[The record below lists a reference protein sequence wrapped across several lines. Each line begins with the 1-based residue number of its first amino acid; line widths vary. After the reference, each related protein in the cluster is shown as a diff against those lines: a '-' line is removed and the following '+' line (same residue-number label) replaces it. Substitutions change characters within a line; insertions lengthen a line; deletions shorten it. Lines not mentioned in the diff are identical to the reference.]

1 MIKYTLRSGCFET
14 NSSSSHT
21 LVYNKNVSENI
32 YDFNFEKVDENG
44 FIHIETQYFHD
55 DFSYVETPTEKLS
68 YLITQIARRCVIF
81 DEFEYLMPEQV
92 MLSHQFI
99 ELSSYIKEKTPY
111 AGIIIDGKITED
123 NCYIDH
129 ESGESD
135 YKDILNR
142 VENRETGEYESVS
155 LYDFLFN
162 KNYYIVLEWF

>member
-1 MIKYTLRSGCFET
+1 
-14 NSSSSHT
+14 
-21 LVYNKNVSENI
+21 
-32 YDFNFEKVDENG
+32 
-44 FIHIETQYFHD
+44 
-55 DFSYVETPTEKLS
+55 
-68 YLITQIARRCVIF
+68 
-81 DEFEYLMPEQV
+81 MPEQV

-99 ELSSYIKEKTPY
+99 ELSNYIKEKTPY

-129 ESGESD
+129 ESGESY

>member
-1 MIKYTLRSGCFET
+1 MYFTIRDGVFET

-21 LVYNKNVSENI
+21 LVYNKHESENVF
-32 YDFNFEKVDENG
+32 DFNFEKVDEEG

-55 DFSYVETPTEKLS
+55 DYSYVETPTEKLS

-99 ELSSYIKEKTPY
+99 ELSNNIKDKTPY
-111 AGIIIDGKITED
+111 AGIKKKKKITED

-135 YKDILNR
+135 YKEILNH
-142 VENRETGEYESVS
+142 VENGETGEYDSVS

-162 KNYYIVLEWF
+162 KNYYIVLAYC

>member
-1 MIKYTLRSGCFET
+1 MYFTIRDGVFET

-21 LVYNKNVSENI
+21 LVYNKHESENVF
-32 YDFNFEKVDENG
+32 DFNFEKVDEEG

-55 DFSYVETPTEKLS
+55 DYSYVETPTEKLS

-99 ELSSYIKEKTPY
+99 ELSNYIKEKTPY

-135 YKDILNR
+135 YKEILNH
-142 VENRETGEYESVS
+142 VENGETGEYDSVS

-162 KNYYIVLEWF
+162 KNYYIVLAYC